1 MANHPNETNR
11 TTAPGS
17 PTVRIRTV
25 IAVAALLPASLA
37 FTVTAD
43 DHGGEEPT
51 TTCRV
56 DEERTITVDNEDG
69 TTSELPVEYC
79 ETSIY
84 AHCDGTLDED
94 GAAKLHD
101 PTAAIE
107 LTPGIPEASFTEGAG
122 CGTVDEPVF
131 SASGTGGSPY
141 QFAASGIAEG
151 GNVDSLTFELH
162 FLGPNTGYAG
172 EPLYIDLEATVDSTS
187 LFGTE
192 TTPNATGQNPTTTTS
207 AQRIEVVPEVSDTGA
222 SVKAL
227 FTVTGVEQLFD
238 VIGPDEQQYR
248 SVSFSFG
255 VPHIGQ
261 CGTLPT
267 NDTPRCVP
275 SGLTGWVMGA
285 SEIPTGVT
293 FNPAEP
299 AAVTVP
305 VVVEEEQ
312 A

>member
-1 MANHPNETNR
+1 M
-11 TTAPGS
+11 
-17 PTVRIRTV
+17 RIRTA

-37 FTVTAD
+37 FTVAPGGDETAAD
-43 DHGGEEPT
+43 G
-51 TTCRV
+51 CRV
-56 DEERTITVDNEDG
+56 DPDRTITIEDEDG

-84 AHCDGTLDED
+84 GHCDETLDAD

-101 PTAAIE
+101 PTTAIE
-107 LTPGIPEASFTEGAG
+107 FTPGVPEASFTEGAG

-141 QFAASGIAEG
+141 QFAASGVAEA

-172 EPLYIDLEATVDSTS
+172 EPLYIDLEATVDGTS

-192 TTPNATGQNPTTTTS
+192 TTPDATGQNPTTTTVS
-207 AQRIEVVPEVSDTGA
+207 QRIEVVPEVSDSGA
-222 SVKAL
+222 SVKVE
-227 FTVTGVEQLFD
+227 FTVTDVEQLFD
-238 VIGPDEQQYR
+238 LIGPDDLQYR

-255 VPHIGQ
+255 VPHIGE

-275 SGLTGWVMGA
+275 SGLTGWIMGA

-305 VVVEEEQ
+305 VVVEDEQ